1 MLKPSIQLRVGQHL
15 AMTPQLQQAI
25 RLLQLSTLEL
35 QAEIQQTFEQ
45 NPMLEHVDESSE
57 GATGEGETTEA
68 STNNE
73 FPTEDARSNG
83 EVDSPVETS
92 WEDVYHSST
101 AYAPESERDPM
112 DNRSGEAE
120 GLREH
125 LLWQLRLTSL
135 VDRDRA
141 VAMALI
147 DAIDD
152 DGYLSETLE
161 SIRSNTEKEFELE
174 TDEIQAVLHLIQ
186 QFDPVGSG
194 ARDLSE
200 CLAAQLW
207 HFPPDTPGLE
217 TARKIVEN
225 HLELLGARNF
235 KRLARLLGVAEEALQ
250 PSVEL
255 IQSLNPKPGA
265 QISSESPGY
274 ITPDVVV
281 RKAGGAWRVGMNP
294 ETAPKLRINSLYAGM
309 VKRAD
314 QSADNTY
321 MRNQLQEAR
330 WFIKSLQSRNDT
342 LLRVATAIVDRQRAF
357 FDYGDEAMKPMVLK
371 DIAEQLEMH
380 ESTISRVTTQKYMHT
395 PRGVYEF
402 KHFFS
407 SHVGTANGGTCSA
420 TAIRAMI
427 RKLVAAEVPSK
438 PLSDNK
444 IASILEAK
452 GINVARR
459 TVAKYREAV
468 NIPSSSER
476 KRPA

>member
-35 QAEIQQTFEQ
+35 QAEIQETFEQ
-45 NPMLEHVDESSE
+45 NPMLEHVEDSTDGASADGEAPDATPEPDFPRNE
-57 GATGEGETTEA
+57 GSAGG
-68 STNNE
+68 
-73 FPTEDARSNG
+73 D
-83 EVDSPVETS
+83 DSPVETS

-112 DNRSGEAE
+112 DNRSGEGE

-125 LLWQLRLTSL
+125 LLWQLRMTNL

-141 VAMALI
+141 VATALI
-147 DAIDD
+147 DAIDE
-152 DGYLSETLE
+152 DGYLCESLE
-161 SIRSNTEKEFELE
+161 SIRPDAENGVYLE
-174 TDEIQAVLHLIQ
+174 SDEIEAVLHLIQ

-200 CLAAQLW
+200 CLLAQLW
-207 HFPPDTPGLE
+207 QFPPDTPGLVA
-217 TARKIVEN
+217 ARDIVRN
-225 HLELLGARNF
+225 HLELLAQRNF
-235 KRLARLLGVAEEALQ
+235 KRLARLVGTTEAALQ
-250 PSVEL
+250 PSLDL
-255 IQSLNPKPGA
+255 IQSLNPRPGA
-265 QISSESPGY
+265 QIGSESPGY
-274 ITPDVVV
+274 IVPDVVV
-281 RKAGGAWRVGMNP
+281 HKAGGVWRVEMNP

-321 MRNQLQEAR
+321 LKNQLQEAR

-371 DIAEQLEMH
+371 DIADQLEMH

-407 SHVGTANGGTCSA
+407 SHVGTADGGTCSA

-427 RKLVAAEVPSK
+427 RKLIAEEPPNK

-444 IASILEAK
+444 IASILESK

-459 TVAKYREAV
+459 TVAKYREAI

-476 KRPA
+476 RRPA